1 MSFSGDI
8 KNEIARQLPD
18 EYHCLLA
25 EIAAVI
31 HYAGTVSGDADQGQI
46 IVETENVTLARKY
59 LRLIKKAF
67 DIPVDLNIRKYPS
80 GKNHQYKIVLSS
92 EEDHPESPE
101 ADPRQEQPAA
111 QKDEQAE
118 VCSKIDAGDQFSR
131 VWMETADWEKPGFSE
146 CLLEY
151 PCCRRAFIRG
161 AFLTSGSMSNPGK
174 SYHFE
179 IVCRK
184 KQGAEELCRII
195 ETFDIYPKII
205 QRKNK
210 YVVYLKDS
218 EAIVDVL
225 NVMSATNALMQ
236 LENIRIIKDMKNSAN
251 RQYNCDSANINKMVR
266 TATRQLEDIRLIEQ
280 KMGFGRLTPSL
291 REMAQVRLEH
301 PEESLK
307 DLGNYLDP
315 PVGKSGV
322 NHRLKKLEEIAETL
336 RGKKE

>member
-8 KNEIARQLPD
+8 KREIARQIPD

-25 EIAAVI
+25 EIAAI
-31 HYAGTVSGDADQGQI
+31 IRYAGNLTGDADCGRI
-46 IVETENVTLARKY
+46 TMETENVTLARKY

-67 DIPVDLNIRKYPS
+67 DIPVDLNIKKLPS
-80 GKNHQYKIVLSS
+80 GKSRLYRIVLASG
-92 EEDHPESPE
+92 EKESPSAS
-101 ADPRQEQPAA
+101 ADDSLQE
-111 QKDEQAE
+111 
-118 VCSKIDAGDQFSR
+118 IRAGDRFSR
-131 VWMETADWEKPGFSE
+131 VWRETADWERDAFRE

-179 IVCRK
+179 IVCRDSR
-184 KQGAEELCRII
+184 GAEELCRVI
-195 ETFDIYPKII
+195 ETFEIDPKII

-218 EAIVDVL
+218 EAIVDIL
-225 NVMSATNALMQ
+225 NVMSASNALMN
-236 LENIRIIKDMKNSAN
+236 LENIRIMKEMKNSAN

-266 TATRQLEDIRLIEQ
+266 TATRQLEGIRLIEQ
-280 KMGFGRLTPSL
+280 RMGLNRLSPSL
-291 REMAQVRLEH
+291 REMALVRLEH

-307 DLGNYLDP
+307 ELGDYLNP

-322 NHRLKKLEEIAETL
+322 NHRLKKLEEIAESL
-336 RGKKE
+336 RKEDFDHE